1 VVGWVQEHLEAIYG
15 IQCEHRAIEYLLD
28 ENAARLLG
36 ATGRAPE
43 ELLVREENGELW
55 LGLYFAT
62 ELLEQFRQL
71 TPAAAHEVLEAN
83 LGTYCQ
89 VAEGISHF
97 LYLIYTAGQGRRVS
111 LLELETQAEIDKFA
125 SCLLHRWGSAT
136 ADWAHELHRRLFDRV
151 SYNPNLS
158 GDEERRYAEANRLSR
173 AYCLRLMPHV
183 IGRRMDRLL
192 ADLRYSYRL
201 GAEAKLRHLA
211 RAA

>member
-1 VVGWVQEHLEAIYG
+1 MVGWVQEHLEAIYG

-36 ATGRAPE
+36 ATGRAAE
-43 ELLVREENGELW
+43 ELLVREEKGELW
-55 LGLYFAT
+55 LGLYFAP
-62 ELLEQFRQL
+62 ELLEQFRPL
-71 TPAAAHEVLEAN
+71 TPAAAHELLEAN

-97 LYLIYTAGQGRRVS
+97 LYLIYSAGQGRRVS

-136 ADWAHELHRRLFDRV
+136 AQWAHELHRRLFDRV
-151 SYNPNLS
+151 SYNPKLS

-211 RAA
+211 QAA